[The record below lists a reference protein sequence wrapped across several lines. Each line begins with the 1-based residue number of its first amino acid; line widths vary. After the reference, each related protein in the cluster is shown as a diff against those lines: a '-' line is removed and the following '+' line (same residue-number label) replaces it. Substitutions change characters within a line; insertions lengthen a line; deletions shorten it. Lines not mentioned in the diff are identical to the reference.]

1 MCGFQS
7 HAAFNDSACGH
18 TKGCFLPADPECYQG
33 CNGMRFSWLLIG
45 ENLMEIEMSVNA
57 DSADEVYVAMGF
69 SSDDLMGDE
78 SVIECSALQ
87 GLPLSLKLSYNV
99 NATTDPTTN
108 GEPTNWRLPS
118 AGSEFLDKSK
128 TSFVDGSIYCSA
140 TLNVSEAVGAG
151 LLRFDPARLYYLL
164 MANGPTGSEGNSSI
178 NNSIK
183 NHFCTTQYRASG
195 LARRIT

>member
-1 MCGFQS
+1 
-7 HAAFNDSACGH
+7 
-18 TKGCFLPADPECYQG
+18 
-33 CNGMRFSWLLIG
+33 MRFSWLLTG

-57 DSADEVYVAMGF
+57 DSADEVYVAVGF

-118 AGSEFLDKSK
+118 AGSEFFVKSK

-140 TLNVSEAVGAG
+140 TLNVSGAVDAG
-151 LLRFDPARLYYLL
+151 LLRFDAARFYYLL
-164 MANGPTGSEGNSSI
+164 MANGPTDSEGLLHH
-178 NNSIK
+178 
-183 NHFCTTQYRASG
+183 NHDVTSPKPMN
-195 LARRIT
+195 LSNVNITSFTGTNHQQADMET